1 MTYRINRVRIEVEI
15 FEPFA
20 GAPRKLIT
28 DYVPAEGDA
37 FAAAAVEQWRAIY
50 LAPDP
55 DEPLPARGLPL

>member
-15 FEPFA
+15 YEPFY
-20 GAPRKLIT
+20 GVRTLKIDYAPA
-28 DYVPAEGDA
+28 DGDP

-55 DEPLPARGLPL
+55 EEILPVRGVPL